1 MPKVFISHAWEDNEI
16 SRKLAEYLMRDGAE
30 IWIDTSRVTGGDI
43 LPDAIGE
50 GIAWC
55 DVFLLVWSK
64 SAKDSY
70 YVTLERN
77 CAIDNRKRI
86 IPCVIDDEKLPT
98 ILSAFLRID
107 FKNFEQGYC
116 HLASDLKF
124 IPKQIMLRSNPQEL
138 SQDEVKEMLKKY
150 DFFDSYDNKN
160 GHGFDNLFEQ
170 QTIKK
175 DEVFIDGATGLM
187 WQQSGSADEMNFEN
201 ANEWIKELNLKGF
214 AGFNDW
220 RLPTLEEALSLM
232 EPEENKNGLYIHPLF
247 DYKQTELWTTDLL
260 KGEDRAWV
268 AYFNGGSCS
277 VASFY
282 GYSYVRAVRSIQS
295 SQE

>member
-30 IWIDTSRVTGGDI
+30 VWIDTSRVSGGDI

-107 FKNFEQGYC
+107 FKNFEQGYH

-124 IPKQIMLRSNPQEL
+124 IPKQTIFRSTPLEL
-138 SQDEVKEMLKKY
+138 SQDEVKEMVKKY
-150 DFFDSYDNKN
+150 DFFDSYDNQDGK
-160 GHGFDNLFEQ
+160 GFDNQFEQ
-170 QTIKK
+170 QIIKG
-175 DEVFIDGATGLM
+175 DEVITDGATGLM
-187 WQQSGSADEMNFEN
+187 WQQGGSADEMNFEN
-201 ANEWIKELNLKGF
+201 ASEWIKELNLKGF

-220 RLPTLEEALSLM
+220 HLPTLEEALSLM
-232 EPEENKNGLYIHPLF
+232 EPEENQNGLYINPLF
-247 DYKQTELWTTDLL
+247 DHKQAELWTTDLL

-295 SQE
+295 SRE